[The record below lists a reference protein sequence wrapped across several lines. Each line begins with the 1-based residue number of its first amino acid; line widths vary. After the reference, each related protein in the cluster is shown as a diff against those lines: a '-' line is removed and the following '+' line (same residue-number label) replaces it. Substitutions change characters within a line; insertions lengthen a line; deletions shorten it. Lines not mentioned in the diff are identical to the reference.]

1 MWSNFP
7 HSPCWQSLFGQV
19 RTTKLPR
26 DEQIVTCGDKLRT
39 ESLPLA
45 CRVTAL
51 WASVLVVLYVLAAH
65 RRAGS
70 ELCGDAHQQALAC
83 LSRPSDVLQLHRHGL
98 VHRLSGPTFSSFPEI
113 HSPRRLGVVFFLAWK
128 PMRRLSLGRPRVTGY
143 AEMKVP
149 PPPLAIS
156 RSAGQLRTPLW
167 RCKRSPACKAMGGP
181 HPRQV
186 LRNSTAPNVWWT
198 G

>member
-83 LSRPSDVLQLHRHGL
+83 LSCPSDVLQLHRHGL

-113 HSPRRLGVVFFLAWK
+113 HSPRRLGVVSCLAWK
-128 PMRRLSLGRPRVTGY
+128 SMRSLSLGGPRVTRY
-143 AEMKVP
+143 AEMKA
-149 PPPLAIS
+149 PLAVS
-156 RSAGQLRTPLW
+156 RSAGPLHTPLW
-167 RCKRSPACKAMGGP
+167 RCKRFPGLQG
-181 HPRQV
+181 HGR
-186 LRNSTAPNVWWT
+186 STSKIMSQEFN
-198 G
+198 GS

>member
-149 PPPLAIS
+149 PSPPRYQSVCWPASHTTLALQALPGLQGHGRPTS
-156 RSAGQLRTPLW
+156 KTSSQEFNG
-167 RCKRSPACKAMGGP
+167 S
-181 HPRQV
+181 
-186 LRNSTAPNVWWT
+186 
-198 G
+198 